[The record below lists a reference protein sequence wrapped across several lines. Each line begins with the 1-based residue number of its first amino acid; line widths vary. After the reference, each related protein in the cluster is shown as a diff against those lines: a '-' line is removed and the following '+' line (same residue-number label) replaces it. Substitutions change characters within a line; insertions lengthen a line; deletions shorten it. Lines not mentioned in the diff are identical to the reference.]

1 MQAEL
6 RQHCMGRADGTMRM
20 RFWNEARVSE
30 NRTQA
35 LRFLSGI
42 KPSAARHSFQSP
54 VASFHR
60 HGWSEAA
67 PHSTLA
73 LPGLVLF

>member
-30 NRTQA
+30 KCTQA
-35 LRFLSGI
+35 LHFLSGI

-54 VASFHR
+54 VTSFHR
-60 HGWSEAA
+60 HGGAYSLCLNAQMA
-67 PHSTLA
+67 
-73 LPGLVLF
+73 